1 MASAHLS
8 IPPHAR
14 PNPTPHA
21 SHVDEGC
28 KNLTKKAKHNIGVA
42 MDTPQGLLVPNVK
55 DVGSKSIF
63 EIATELNRLQV
74 HVLSLE
80 PLAGVRSA

>member
-1 MASAHLS
+1 
-8 IPPHAR
+8 
-14 PNPTPHA
+14 
-21 SHVDEGC
+21 
-28 KNLTKKAKHNIGVA
+28 LTKKAKHNIGVA